1 MVRSRFN
8 RKLFRGAAALTAA
21 SAASQFLP
29 LLTQPY
35 LGRLIPPDAFAPYAV
50 FTSLLSILG
59 QGACLRYDYAALVV
73 PAGDDAEKAA
83 GAAAIA
89 CGVLSAAAGLVFWLA
104 AYPIAGVLGL
114 EDPAVLQ
121 WVAPALF
128 LTGLGSAFRTYAVR
142 KEKFRFTAW
151 ADLGRAAVLS
161 GVQVWGGFA
170 GWGAGGLLAGSLA
183 ALVVGALP
191 FMGSYIRACGS
202 KLWKLSFWRE
212 IGRTARRLK
221 DFPLYLLPGAVA
233 AGMACSVLP
242 LASSALFEAQKASLA
257 QRGVTLLSI
266 PSSIVSSSFSQV
278 VMKKAVDDRNQG
290 GTLLPW
296 FYKITGM
303 LALVGIVPFAVLFFY
318 GEPLVTWFLGDNWRG
333 LGQVLPYMVPLFAV
347 RFVVIPLTGIPAAC
361 GDRKKTMMFQIML
374 PLAIL
379 LAGIGARL
387 LGWGFGVFLGACSVL
402 QSGVYVA
409 FWLYSRYKAKGGAK

>member
-29 LLTQPY
+29 LFTQPY

-73 PAGDDAEKAA
+73 ASAEEAEKAA
-83 GAAAIA
+83 AAAAIA
-89 CGVLSAAAGLVFWLA
+89 CGLVSVAGGLILWLA
-104 AYPIAGVLGL
+104 AYPIAGALGL
-114 EDPAVLQ
+114 KEPSILQ

-151 ADLGRAAVLS
+151 ADLGRAAVLA

-183 ALVVGALP
+183 SLVVGAVP
-191 FMGSYIRACGS
+191 FLGYYVATCGK
-202 KLWKLSFWRE
+202 KLIKWPFWRDV
-212 IGRTARRLK
+212 IGTARRLR
-221 DFPLYLLPGAVA
+221 DFPFYLLPGAVS
-233 AGMACSVLP
+233 AGMACSLLP
-242 LASSALFEAQKASLA
+242 LASSALFEAQKAALA
-257 QRGVTLLSI
+257 QRGVTLLSV
-266 PSSIVSSSFSQV
+266 PSSIVSSSFSQI
-278 VMKKAVDDRNQG
+278 VMKKAVEERNQG

-296 FYKITGM
+296 FYKTTGM
-303 LALVGIVPFAVLFFY
+303 LALVGAVPFAVLFFY
-318 GEPLVTWFLGDNWRG
+318 GEPLITWFLGENWRG
-333 LGQVLPYMVPLFAV
+333 LGQVLPFMVPLFAV

-361 GDRKKTMMFQIML
+361 GDRKKTMLFQIML

-379 LAGIGARL
+379 LASFGARL
-387 LGWGFGVFLGACSVL
+387 FGWGFGTFLGACSLL

-409 FWLYSRYKAKGGAK
+409 FWLYSRYKAKGGAA